1 MARGI
6 TELDVHRAA
15 DALVAKGERPTVE
28 RVRAHLGTG
37 SPNTVTRLLETWWQS
52 LGSRLHPESP
62 GVKDAPAV
70 VGKLAGQW
78 WALALEHARE
88 AVLAEFSEV
97 REDLALKQEELFVRS
112 KALAGEMSAVHARSE
127 AAIASERI
135 ACTRATELQRLV
147 DQLQLQAAELAEQ
160 RTAAIQRFEQ
170 VEASRQSLYDR
181 LQETEESA
189 RSERENLAEHV
200 RSVEN
205 RALSDIDRARQEA
218 KTLQTQLASAVKRNT
233 SVETAMRHRL
243 EKAHSA
249 TAAAVQR
256 ADKQRGRCEALEE
269 QLAKLHNLPADL
281 EAALRRSQATP
292 GPRKTSTKQ
301 RVKKKSSKSTNPA
314 RESS

>member
-70 VGKLAGQW
+70 VGKLAGQ
-78 WALALEHARE
+78 
-88 AVLAEFSEV
+88 
-97 REDLALKQEELFVRS
+97 
-112 KALAGEMSAVHARSE
+112 
-127 AAIASERI
+127 
-135 ACTRATELQRLV
+135 
-147 DQLQLQAAELAEQ
+147 
-160 RTAAIQRFEQ
+160 
-170 VEASRQSLYDR
+170 SLYDR

-189 RSERENLAEHV
+189 RSERENLSEHV

-269 QLAKLHNLPADL
+269 QLAKLQNLPADL
-281 EAALRRSQATP
+281 EAALRRSQVTAR
-292 GPRKTSTKQ
+292 PRKTSSKQ
-301 RVKKKSSKSTNPA
+301 RAKKSSPKDTN
-314 RESS
+314 